1 MQTIEQKN
9 KEQLAV
15 IKADLVAEI
24 KRRIDTKTLLSN
36 KTGFIGLGNKEKGG
50 RVQCWN
56 LKILKNLN
64 QFQIDYET
72 TDIFIRFT
80 LPQSEFFNYK
90 LTPTHHENPN

>member
-1 MQTIEQKN
+1 MQTLEEKN
-9 KEQLAV
+9 KEQLEV

-36 KTGFIGLGNKEKGG
+36 KTGFIGLGMKDKGG
-50 RVQCWN
+50 RVQWWN
-56 LKILKNLN
+56 LKVLKNLN

-72 TDIFIRFT
+72 TDFFIRFN

-90 LTPTHHENPN
+90 LNHTHHERPY